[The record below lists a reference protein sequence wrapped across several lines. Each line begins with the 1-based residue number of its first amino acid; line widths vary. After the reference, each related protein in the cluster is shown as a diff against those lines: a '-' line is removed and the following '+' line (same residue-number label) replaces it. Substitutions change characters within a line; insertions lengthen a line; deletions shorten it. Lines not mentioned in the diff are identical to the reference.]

1 MQIQRLQQ
9 TITSKANEC
18 TELSQK
24 LSSTL
29 PKLSECE
36 RFGSELQQWFSFIAP
51 DNTSAEVKTNLSFS
65 SSALIFFLVNSR

>member
-24 LSSTL
+24 LASTL
-29 PKLSECE
+29 PKLSACE
-36 RFGSELQQWFSFIAP
+36 RFGSELQQWFSLIAP
-51 DNTSAEVKTNLSFS
+51 DNTSSEVTTHLFHSSVFIFLFS
-65 SSALIFFLVNSR
+65 S